1 MSPRYIRT
9 PPDRAQEVTAAA
21 ISAALG
27 VGVGLVAYYFVRLM
41 LSREPLA
48 GGNRDPRPE
57 PSREA

>member
-9 PPDRAQEVTAAA
+9 PPDPRDEVAAAA

-27 VGVGLVAYYFVRLM
+27 LGVGLVAYYFVRLM

-48 GGNRDPRPE
+48 GGSRDVRQESSPE
-57 PSREA
+57 A